1 MLPNNPMI
9 LLSWVNTK
17 LRDEY
22 ESLAALCEDHE
33 LDETALKEK
42 CREITRQIMPYRNDK
57 EICKFITKR
66 QPELKQ
72 AVERELQTELG
83 TQRQQTKQR
92 SYER

>member
-42 CREITRQIMPYRNDK
+42 
-57 EICKFITKR
+57 
-66 QPELKQ
+66 LA
-72 AVERELQTELG
+72 AVGFDYDAAQNRFV
-83 TQRQQTKQR
+83 
-92 SYER
+92 